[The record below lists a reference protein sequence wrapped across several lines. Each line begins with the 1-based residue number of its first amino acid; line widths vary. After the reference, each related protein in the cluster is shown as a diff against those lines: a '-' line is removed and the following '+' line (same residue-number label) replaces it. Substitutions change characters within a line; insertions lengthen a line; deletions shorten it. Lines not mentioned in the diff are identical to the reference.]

1 MSQEEKEYYRNGTV
15 LVTNTRAELGD
26 RTFVMANVTAVSMA
40 TTKPKTGIAGFWG
53 IMGAIWILAGLANIG
68 DKGLPILL
76 WGLLVG
82 GVSLVWLRSCKP
94 TYSVHLGSASGETK
108 AIESK
113 DKQ

>member
-1 MSQEEKEYYRNGTV
+1 
-15 LVTNTRAELGD
+15 
-26 RTFVMANVTAVSMA
+26 MANVTAVSMA

-53 IMGAIWILAGLANIG
+53 IMGAIWTLAGLANIG

-82 GVSLVWLRSCKP
+82 GVSLVWLRSRKP

-108 AIESK
+108 AMRMRERRGK
-113 DKQ
+113 KYGAGT